1 MNEQALDYKM
11 QGFAIGSK
19 QWRNTIHV
27 SSFCLRFPQ
36 KISYEK
42 KDKKETELIIVIMTN
57 PVFYLIHHKSN
68 PHEKP
73 SNQPLMKAPH
83 DKPSSC
89 TLTKPAPQQL

>member
-1 MNEQALDYKM
+1 MAKYYSCILLLFEISA
-11 QGFAIGSK
+11 
-19 QWRNTIHV
+19 
-27 SSFCLRFPQ
+27 

-73 SNQPLMKAPH
+73 S
-83 DKPSSC
+83 SY
-89 TLTKPAPQQL
+89 TLTKTAPQKV

>member
-27 SSFCLRFPQ
+27 SSFLFEICA

-42 KDKKETELIIVIMTN
+42 KDKKETGLIIVIMTN

-73 SNQPLMKAPH
+73 SNQPLMKAPQT
-83 DKPSSC
+83 KPSSY
-89 TLTKPAPQQL
+89 TLTKTAPQKV

>member
-68 PHEKP
+68 SHEDSP
-73 SNQPLMKAPH
+73 SKSLITARKSRLRQA
-83 DKPSSC
+83 
-89 TLTKPAPQQL
+89 

>member
-1 MNEQALDYKM
+1 MIMLLMHFPRLCYWIQAMAKYYSCILLL
-11 QGFAIGSK
+11 FEISA
-19 QWRNTIHV
+19 
-27 SSFCLRFPQ
+27 

-73 SNQPLMKAPH
+73 SNQPPQA
-83 DKPSSC
+83 KPSSY
-89 TLTKPAPQQL
+89 TLTKTAHQKV

>member
-73 SNQPLMKAPH
+73 SNQPPQA
-83 DKPSSC
+83 KPSSY
-89 TLTKPAPQQL
+89 TLTKTAPHKV